1 MLNKAL
7 IHPGLRQLL
16 NQRNHRFGEMV
27 HGNKLNKLE
36 TTTTSNTVNTTSS
49 SNGTTVRGRGKISRL
64 SSKSLMMSRK
74 TQELWQRQG
83 LADLQPTLIQKWI
96 CKKLW
101 EKPILA
107 RNHRLK
113 LVKVGR
119 VTVNFRT
126 VRVKPNSWT
135 NNFIAKAEFYLRI
148 YVEGRSMSSF
158 TNLQPIWKRKRQYR
172 KNK

>member
-1 MLNKAL
+1 M
-7 IHPGLRQLL
+7 
-16 NQRNHRFGEMV
+16 
-27 HGNKLNKLE
+27 
-36 TTTTSNTVNTTSS
+36 
-49 SNGTTVRGRGKISRL
+49 
-64 SSKSLMMSRK
+64 
-74 TQELWQRQG
+74 
-83 LADLQPTLIQKWI
+83 
-96 CKKLW
+96 
-101 EKPILA
+101 A

-158 TNLQPIWKRKRQYR
+158 TNLQPI
-172 KNK
+172 